1 MNKIKRNTMRNLL
14 TFITIVAL
22 FIVGLRLT
30 AKEPKE
36 LTVYTSTDILY
47 INVDSLTITSEA
59 GYNKRFKDF
68 TELTKELAIL
78 TSDAVKELSTIAD
91 ITLIEASE
99 EYKPS
104 YDSFYIWTE
113 KAQYLWEENTI
124 TLIQILD

>member
-1 MNKIKRNTMRNLL
+1 MRNLL
-14 TFITIVAL
+14 TFIAIIVL
-22 FIVGLRLT
+22 IIVGLRLT

-47 INVDSLTITSEA
+47 INIDSLTITSEV

-68 TELTKELAIL
+68 TGLSKELEVL
-78 TSDAVKELSTIAD
+78 TSDAVKELATIAD

-113 KAQYLWEENTI
+113 KAQYLWEDNTI